1 MKLIRLAT
9 IAALS
14 TTMLAGGVQAF
25 AEESRSVNTE
35 NDITFTS
42 DGDEEVVVQPPV
54 TEPEVGPIEPTPP
67 GQTGPLTIAYA
78 PKTISFGT
86 HAISTQNQ
94 AYSMIAEEQPLIG
107 GGTTPYVS
115 FAQVQDTRGSHEGW
129 TLGVSLSDFVSAKS
143 NNTLAGAQIEL
154 ANPSI
159 VYNNGEGNQEL
170 KPTANTNQGTSLF
183 LNVGDDNVLVMNAA
197 ETQGAGTSSVVWGDQ
212 ADLNAQAA
220 DEEVEVVE
228 NHAIRLHVPGSTA
241 QDAAAY
247 TATMNWQLAS
257 TPDLDGELV
266 PEEE

>member
-1 MKLIRLAT
+1 MMKLIRLAT

-25 AEESRSVNTE
+25 AEESRSVNTD

-78 PKTISFGT
+78 PRTISFGEQ
-86 HAISTQNQ
+86 AISTQNQ
-94 AYSMIAEEQPLIG
+94 AYSMIAERQPLADG
-107 GGTTPYVS
+107 SGDTPYVS

-129 TLGVSLSDFVSAKS
+129 SLGISLSDFVSQES
-143 NNTLAGAQIEL
+143 GNVLAGAQIEF
-154 ANPSI
+154 ADPSI
-159 VYNNGEGNQEL
+159 VYNNGEGNQDL
-170 KPTANTNQGTSLF
+170 KPAASTNEGSSLY

-212 ADLNAQAA
+212 ADIEETGLN
-220 DEEVEVVE
+220 
-228 NHAIRLHVPGSTA
+228 NSIKLHVPGSTA

-247 TATMNWQLAS
+247 TATMNWQLSS
-257 TPDLDGELV
+257 TPSLDGEFV
-266 PEEE
+266 PEA